1 VKTVKVDKID
11 RKSIHNS
18 KSEIWF
24 KKIENPWFIERF
36 FWVSVFDRKN
46 NFLISEK
53 KTVTD

>member
-1 VKTVKVDKID
+1 VKVDKID